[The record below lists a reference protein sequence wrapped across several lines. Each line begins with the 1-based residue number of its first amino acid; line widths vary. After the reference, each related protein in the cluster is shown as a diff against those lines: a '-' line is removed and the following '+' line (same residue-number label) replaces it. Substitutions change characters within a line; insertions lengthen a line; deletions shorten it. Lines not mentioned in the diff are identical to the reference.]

1 MSASTLQGNYAGVT
15 ATLSTLGSVDL
26 TGSIP
31 GSLVI
36 LDTVIFLVGLVLMG
50 RGGDLFVDAS
60 SQLSRAFRV
69 PRFVVGGTIV
79 SIATTVPELLTSIQ
93 ASLVADSGLALGNA
107 IGSCIAN
114 IGLIT
119 GVVAIIMP
127 IEFDRPDA
135 LKRSAWMVFAAVL
148 LVTFSWNLK
157 LNFGYAVVL
166 LIFTVVY
173 LAWDIVGVVR
183 RRPEP
188 DNDPIGDDSTVL
200 SALGW
205 FLLGGVFV
213 GFGSKLLVDSGQ
225 NIAVALGL
233 STTIIGLSFV
243 AFGTSLPEL
252 VTGIKAARR
261 GMPDLSLGNI
271 IGANVLNLL
280 LIVGASGVIT
290 PLVLEPMSQEYAF
303 PWLGL
308 FFVVLLGIIV
318 RHGVIR
324 RAAGIGLVLLF
335 GLYSLCLFV

>member
-1 MSASTLQGNYAGVT
+1 MT
-15 ATLSTLGSVDL
+15 
-26 TGSIP
+26 
-31 GSLVI
+31 
-36 LDTVIFLVGLVLMG
+36 LDTVLFVVGLVLMG

-69 PRFVVGGTIV
+69 PRFIVGGTIV
-79 SIATTVPELLTSIQ
+79 SVATTVPELLTSIQ
-93 ASLVADSGLALGNA
+93 ASLDGDSGLALGNA

-119 GVVAIIMP
+119 GLVAIIMP
-127 IEFDRPDA
+127 IEFDRADV
-135 LKRSAWMVFAAVL
+135 LKRSIWMMSAAVFI
-148 LVTFSWNLK
+148 VIVSWNLK
-157 LNFGYAVVL
+157 ISFAYAVVL
-166 LIFTVVY
+166 LIFTGVY
-173 LAWDIVGVVR
+173 LAWDIFGIIR
-183 RRPEP
+183 RHSKLVDE
-188 DNDPIGDDSTVL
+188 PIGDDPTSL

-205 FLLGGVFV
+205 FLLGAVFV
-213 GFGSKLLVDSGQ
+213 GFGSKLLVDAGQ
-225 NIAVALGL
+225 NIAVALGI
-233 STTIIGLSFV
+233 STTVVGLSFV

-290 PLVLEPMSQEYAF
+290 PLVLEPMSQQYAF
-303 PWLGL
+303 PWLGV

-324 RAAGIGLVLLF
+324 RAAGIGLLLLF
-335 GLYSLCLFV
+335 GLYSLGLFV

>member
-1 MSASTLQGNYAGVT
+1 M
-15 ATLSTLGSVDL
+15 
-26 TGSIP
+26 
-31 GSLVI
+31 I
-36 LDTVIFLVGLVLMG
+36 LDTIWFVVGLVLMG

-69 PRFVVGGTIV
+69 PRFIVGGTIV
-79 SIATTVPELLTSIQ
+79 SVATTVPELLTSIQ
-93 ASLVADSGLALGNA
+93 ASLADDSGLALGNA

-127 IEFDRPDA
+127 IEFDRSDV
-135 LKRSAWMVFAAVL
+135 LKRSAWMASAAVF
-148 LVTFSWNLK
+148 LVIVSWNLK
-157 LNFGYAVVL
+157 ISFAYAVVL

-173 LAWDIVGVVR
+173 LVWDIFGVVR
-183 RRPEP
+183 HRLKL
-188 DNDPIGDDSTVL
+188 DDGPIGDDPTPL

-205 FLLGGVFV
+205 FLLGAVFV

-225 NIAVALGL
+225 NIAVALGI
-233 STTIIGLSFV
+233 STTVVGLSFV

-290 PLVLEPMSQEYAF
+290 PLVLEPMSQQYAF
-303 PWLGL
+303 PWLGV

-324 RAAGIGLVLLF
+324 RAAGIGLLLLF
-335 GLYSLCLFV
+335 GLYSLGLFV

>member
-1 MSASTLQGNYAGVT
+1 M
-15 ATLSTLGSVDL
+15 
-26 TGSIP
+26 
-31 GSLVI
+31 I
-36 LDTVIFLVGLVLMG
+36 LDTALFVVGLVLMG

-69 PRFVVGGTIV
+69 PRFIVGGTIV
-79 SIATTVPELLTSIQ
+79 SVATTVPELLTSIQ
-93 ASLVADSGLALGNA
+93 ASLDGDSGLALGNA

-119 GVVAIIMP
+119 GLVAIIMP
-127 IEFDRPDA
+127 IEFDRADV
-135 LKRSAWMVFAAVL
+135 LKRSIWMMSAAVFI
-148 LVTFSWNLK
+148 VIVSWNLK
-157 LNFGYAVVL
+157 ISFAYAVVL

-173 LAWDIVGVVR
+173 LAWDVFGVIRHRSKLVD
-183 RRPEP
+183 E
-188 DNDPIGDDSTVL
+188 PIGDGPTPL

-205 FLLGGVFV
+205 FVLGAVFV
-213 GFGSKLLVDSGQ
+213 GFGSKLLVDAGQ
-225 NIAVALGL
+225 NIAVALGI
-233 STTIIGLSFV
+233 STTVVGLSFV

-290 PLVLEPMSQEYAF
+290 PLVLEPMSQQYAF
-303 PWLGL
+303 PWLGV

-324 RAAGIGLVLLF
+324 RAAGIGLLLLF
-335 GLYSLCLFV
+335 GLYSLGLFV

>member
-1 MSASTLQGNYAGVT
+1 M
-15 ATLSTLGSVDL
+15 
-26 TGSIP
+26 
-31 GSLVI
+31 I
-36 LDTVIFLVGLVLMG
+36 LDTVLFVVGLVLMG

-69 PRFVVGGTIV
+69 PRFIVGGTIV
-79 SIATTVPELLTSIQ
+79 SVATTVPELLTSIQ
-93 ASLVADSGLALGNA
+93 ASLDGDSGLALGNA

-119 GVVAIIMP
+119 GLVAIIMP
-127 IEFDRPDA
+127 IEFDRSDV
-135 LKRSAWMVFAAVL
+135 LKRSTWMMFAAVFI
-148 LVTFSWNLK
+148 VIVSWNLK
-157 LNFGYAVVL
+157 ISFAYAVVL

-173 LAWDIVGVVR
+173 LAWDVFGVIRHRSKLVD
-183 RRPEP
+183 E
-188 DNDPIGDDSTVL
+188 PIGDHPTPL

-205 FLLGGVFV
+205 FVLGAVFV
-213 GFGSKLLVDSGQ
+213 GFGSKLLVDAGQ
-225 NIAVALGL
+225 NIAVALGI
-233 STTIIGLSFV
+233 STTVVGLSFV

-290 PLVLEPMSQEYAF
+290 PLVLEPMSQQYAF
-303 PWLGL
+303 PWLGV

-324 RAAGIGLVLLF
+324 RAAGIGLLLLF
-335 GLYSLCLFV
+335 GLYSLGLFV

>member
-1 MSASTLQGNYAGVT
+1 M
-15 ATLSTLGSVDL
+15 
-26 TGSIP
+26 
-31 GSLVI
+31 I
-36 LDTVIFLVGLVLMG
+36 LETVLFVVGLVLMG

-69 PRFVVGGTIV
+69 PRFIVGGTIV
-79 SIATTVPELLTSIQ
+79 SVATTVPELLTSIQ
-93 ASLVADSGLALGNA
+93 ASLDGDSGLALGNA

-119 GVVAIIMP
+119 GLVAIIMP
-127 IEFDRPDA
+127 IEFDRADV
-135 LKRSAWMVFAAVL
+135 LKRSIWMMSAAVFI
-148 LVTFSWNLK
+148 VIVSWNLQISSA
-157 LNFGYAVVL
+157 YAVVL

-173 LAWDIVGVVR
+173 LAWDVFGVIRHRSKLVD
-183 RRPEP
+183 E
-188 DNDPIGDDSTVL
+188 PIGDDPTPL

-205 FLLGGVFV
+205 FVLGAVFV
-213 GFGSKLLVDSGQ
+213 GFGSKLLVDAGQ
-225 NIAVALGL
+225 NIAVALGI
-233 STTIIGLSFV
+233 STTVVGLSLI

-290 PLVLEPMSQEYAF
+290 PLVLEPMSQQYAF
-303 PWLGL
+303 PWLGV
-308 FFVVLLGIIV
+308 FFVVLLGSIV

-324 RAAGIGLVLLF
+324 RAAGIGLLLLF
-335 GLYSLCLFV
+335 GLYSLGLFV

>member
-1 MSASTLQGNYAGVT
+1 
-15 ATLSTLGSVDL
+15 
-26 TGSIP
+26 
-31 GSLVI
+31 
-36 LDTVIFLVGLVLMG
+36 MG

-69 PRFVVGGTIV
+69 PRFIVGGTIV
-79 SIATTVPELLTSIQ
+79 SVATTVPELLTSIQ
-93 ASLVADSGLALGNA
+93 ASLDGDSGLALGNA

-127 IEFDRPDA
+127 IEFDRSDV
-135 LKRSAWMVFAAVL
+135 LKRSTWMMFAAVFI
-148 LVTFSWNLK
+148 VIVSWNLK
-157 LNFGYAVVL
+157 ISFAYAVVL

-173 LAWDIVGVVR
+173 LVWDVFGIVR
-183 RRPEP
+183 HRSKLFDE
-188 DNDPIGDDSTVL
+188 PIGDHPTPL
-200 SALGW
+200 SAIGW
-205 FLLGGVFV
+205 FLLGAVFV
-213 GFGSKLLVDSGQ
+213 GFGSKLLVDAGQ
-225 NIAVALGL
+225 NIAVALGI
-233 STTIIGLSFV
+233 STTVVGLSFV

-252 VTGIKAARR
+252 VTGVKAARR

-290 PLVLEPMSQEYAF
+290 PLVLEPMSQQYAF
-303 PWLGL
+303 PWLGV

-324 RAAGIGLVLLF
+324 RAAGIGLLLLF
-335 GLYSLCLFV
+335 GLYSLGLFV

>member
-1 MSASTLQGNYAGVT
+1 
-15 ATLSTLGSVDL
+15 
-26 TGSIP
+26 
-31 GSLVI
+31 
-36 LDTVIFLVGLVLMG
+36 MG

-69 PRFVVGGTIV
+69 PRFIVGGTIV
-79 SIATTVPELLTSIQ
+79 SVATTVPELLTSIQ
-93 ASLVADSGLALGNA
+93 ASLDGDSGLALGNA

-119 GVVAIIMP
+119 GLVAIIMP
-127 IEFDRPDA
+127 IEFDRADV
-135 LKRSAWMVFAAVL
+135 LKRSIWMMSAAVFI
-148 LVTFSWNLK
+148 VIVSWDLK
-157 LNFGYAVVL
+157 ISFAYAVVL

-173 LAWDIVGVVR
+173 LAWDVFGIIRHRSKLVD
-183 RRPEP
+183 E
-188 DNDPIGDDSTVL
+188 PIGDHPTPL

-205 FLLGGVFV
+205 FVLGAVFV
-213 GFGSKLLVDSGQ
+213 GFGSKLLVDAGQ
-225 NIAVALGL
+225 NIAVALGI
-233 STTIIGLSFV
+233 STTVVGLSFV

-290 PLVLEPMSQEYAF
+290 PLVLEPMSQQYAF
-303 PWLGL
+303 PWLGV
-308 FFVVLLGIIV
+308 FFVVLLGSIV

-324 RAAGIGLVLLF
+324 RAAGIGLLLLF
-335 GLYSLCLFV
+335 GLYSLGLFV

>member
-1 MSASTLQGNYAGVT
+1 M
-15 ATLSTLGSVDL
+15 
-26 TGSIP
+26 
-31 GSLVI
+31 I
-36 LDTVIFLVGLVLMG
+36 LDTVLFVVGLVLMG

-69 PRFVVGGTIV
+69 PRFIVGGTIV
-79 SIATTVPELLTSIQ
+79 SVATTVPELLTSIQ
-93 ASLVADSGLALGNA
+93 ASLDGDSGLALGNA

-119 GVVAIIMP
+119 GLVAIVMP
-127 IEFDRPDA
+127 IEFDRSDV
-135 LKRSAWMVFAAVL
+135 LKRSTWMMFAAVFI
-148 LVTFSWNLK
+148 VIVSWNLK
-157 LNFGYAVVL
+157 ISFAYAVVL

-173 LAWDIVGVVR
+173 LAWDVFGVIRHRSKLVD
-183 RRPEP
+183 E
-188 DNDPIGDDSTVL
+188 PIGDHPTPL

-205 FLLGGVFV
+205 FVLGAVFV
-213 GFGSKLLVDSGQ
+213 GFGSKLLVDAGQ
-225 NIAVALGL
+225 NIAVALGI
-233 STTIIGLSFV
+233 STTVVGLSFV

-290 PLVLEPMSQEYAF
+290 PLVLEPMSQQYAF
-303 PWLGL
+303 PWLGV

-324 RAAGIGLVLLF
+324 RAAGIGLLLLF
-335 GLYSLCLFV
+335 GLYSLGLFV

>member
-1 MSASTLQGNYAGVT
+1 M
-15 ATLSTLGSVDL
+15 
-26 TGSIP
+26 
-31 GSLVI
+31 I
-36 LDTVIFLVGLVLMG
+36 LDTVLFVVGLVLMG

-69 PRFVVGGTIV
+69 PRFIVGGTIV
-79 SIATTVPELLTSIQ
+79 SVATTVPELLTSIQ
-93 ASLVADSGLALGNA
+93 ASLDGDSGLALGNA

-119 GVVAIIMP
+119 GLVAIIMP
-127 IEFDRPDA
+127 IEFDRADV
-135 LKRSAWMVFAAVL
+135 LKRSIWMMSAAVFI
-148 LVTFSWNLK
+148 VIVSWNLK
-157 LNFGYAVVL
+157 ISFAYAVVL

-173 LAWDIVGVVR
+173 LAWDVFGVIRHHSKLV
-183 RRPEP
+183 
-188 DNDPIGDDSTVL
+188 DGPIGDHPILL

-205 FLLGGVFV
+205 FVLGAVFV

-225 NIAVALGL
+225 NIAVALGI
-233 STTIIGLSFV
+233 STTVVGLSFV

-290 PLVLEPMSQEYAF
+290 PLVLEPMSQQYAF
-303 PWLGL
+303 PWLGV
-308 FFVVLLGIIV
+308 FFVVLLGSIV

-324 RAAGIGLVLLF
+324 RAAGIGLLLLF
-335 GLYSLCLFV
+335 GLYSLGLFV